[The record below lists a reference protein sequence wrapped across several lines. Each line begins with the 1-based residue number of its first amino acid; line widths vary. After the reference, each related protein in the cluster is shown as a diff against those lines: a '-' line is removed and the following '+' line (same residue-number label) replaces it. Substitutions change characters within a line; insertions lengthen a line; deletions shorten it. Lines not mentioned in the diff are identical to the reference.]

1 MDVTWQSIVFELML
15 ILILTVINAFFSA
28 IEMAIVALNRS
39 RINYLAEQG
48 DEKAEIIL
56 KLLKEPNNFLATIQV
71 GITLAGFFASAFAAT
86 TLSTKFA
93 FFLDEMGVPYSDK
106 VSVIVITLLLSYI
119 TLVFGEL
126 LPKRI
131 ALQNSEAMSMAFVK
145 PILFISKLML
155 PFVKLLSGS
164 TAILMKLFNVSTEDI
179 ENRVSE
185 EEIRSM
191 LEEGQ
196 ETGVFNQSEKE
207 MIEGVFKFDDK
218 LAKEVMTPRT
228 EVFVIDMDDLN
239 SCTVESIIEE
249 KYSRIPVY
257 KDDIDNIVGILYIK
271 DLFAQLM
278 KTPVSN
284 IDIKSMLRAPYFVPE
299 NKNIDVLF
307 KELQGTKNHM
317 AILIDEYGGFSGI
330 VTIEDL
336 IEEVMGNIFD
346 EYDDNEQYI
355 NKIDQNTYLVSGLLS
370 IDEVN
375 EFLDL
380 DLKSENSDTIGG
392 FVMDLLGSIPKEGE
406 KNTVEYGDVIFK
418 VEKVD
423 EKRIENLKIYTPKKL
438 NPQLEESS

>member
-1 MDVTWQSIVFELML
+1 ML

-28 IEMAIVALNRS
+28 IEMAVVALNRS

-48 DEKAEIIL
+48 DKKAKIIL
-56 KLLKEPNNFLATIQV
+56 NLLKEPNNFLATIQV

-86 TLSTKFA
+86 TLSTRFA
-93 FFLDEMGVPYSDK
+93 SFLDKFSIPYSDK
-106 VSVIVITLLLSYI
+106 ISVIVITLLLSYV

-131 ALQNSEAMSMAFVK
+131 ALQNSEKMSMTFIK

-164 TAILMKLFNVSTEDI
+164 TTILMKLFNISTEDI
-179 ENRVSE
+179 ENKVSE

-228 EVFVIDMDDLN
+228 EVFVIDIDDL
-239 SCTVESIIEE
+239 SAGTVESIVQE

-257 KDDIDNIVGILYIK
+257 KDEIDNIVGILYIK
-271 DLFAQLM
+271 DLFAKLM
-278 KTPVSN
+278 KTPVED
-284 IDIKSMLRAPYFVPE
+284 IDIESMLRAPYFVPE

-307 KELQGTKNHM
+307 KELQSTKNHM

-346 EYDDNEQYI
+346 EYDDNDQYI

-375 EFLDL
+375 EFLNL
-380 DLKSENSDTIGG
+380 NLKSENSDTIGG
-392 FVMDLLGSIPKEGE
+392 FVVELLGSIPKEGE
-406 KNTVEYGDVIFK
+406 DNTVEYGDVTFK

-423 EKRIENLKIYTPKKL
+423 EKRIENLKIYIPKKISSQ
-438 NPQLEESS
+438 NCPKKIEESN

>member
-15 ILILTVINAFFSA
+15 ILVLTVINAFFSA
-28 IEMAIVALNRS
+28 IEMAIVAVNRS
-39 RINYLAEQG
+39 RMNYLAEEG
-48 DEKAEIIL
+48 NKKAEIIL
-56 KLLKEPNNFLATIQV
+56 NLLKKPNNFLATIQV
-71 GITLAGFFASAFAAT
+71 GITFAGFFASAYAAT
-86 TLSTKFA
+86 TLSTKLA
-93 FFLDEMGVPYSDK
+93 FFLNRFGILYSDK
-106 VSVIVITLLLSYI
+106 LSVIIITLLLSYI

-131 ALQNSEAMSMAFVK
+131 ALQNSEALSMSLVK

-164 TAILMKLFNVSTEDI
+164 TAVLMKLFNISTENI

-228 EVFVIDMDDLN
+228 EVFVIDMDELN
-239 SCTVESIIEE
+239 SCTVEDIIEE
-249 KYSRIPVY
+249 KYFRIPVY

-278 KTPVSN
+278 KTPIN
-284 IDIKSMLRAPYFVPE
+284 DIDIKSMLRAPYFVPE

-375 EFLDL
+375 EFLNL

-406 KNTVEYGDVIFK
+406 ENTVEYEDVIFK
-418 VEKVD
+418 VQKVN
-423 EKRIENLKIYTPKKL
+423 EKRIENLKIYTPKKVTD
-438 NPQLEESS
+438 

>member
-15 ILILTVINAFFSA
+15 ILVLTVINAFFSA
-28 IEMAIVALNRS
+28 IEMAIVALNRN
-39 RINYLAEQG
+39 RISYLAEEG
-48 DEKAEIIL
+48 NKRAEIIL
-56 KLLKEPNNFLATIQV
+56 QLLKEPSNFLATIQV

-93 FFLDEMGVPYSDK
+93 FFLNKLGIPYSDK
-106 VSVIVITLLLSYI
+106 ISVIVITILLSYV

-126 LPKRI
+126 LPKRV
-131 ALQNSEAMSMAFVK
+131 ALQNSEAMSMALIK
-145 PILFISKLML
+145 PILFISKIML

-164 TAILMKLFNVSTEDI
+164 TTILMKLFNVSTEDI

-228 EVFVIDMDDLN
+228 EVFVIDIDDLDSN
-239 SCTVESIIEE
+239 TVESIIEE

-257 KDDIDNIVGILYIK
+257 KDDIDNIIGILYIK
-271 DLFAQLM
+271 DLFAKLM
-278 KTPVSN
+278 KSSVNN
-284 IDIKSMLRAPYFVPE
+284 IDIKSMLRTPYFVPE

-307 KELQGTKNHM
+307 KELQSTKNHM

-375 EFLDL
+375 EFLNL
-380 DLKSENSDTIGG
+380 DLKSDNSDTIGG
-392 FVMDLLGSIPKEGE
+392 FVVELLGSIPKEE
-406 KNTVEYGDVIFK
+406 EENTVEYGDVIFK

-423 EKRIENLKIYTPKKL
+423 EKRIESLKIYTPKKT
-438 NPQLEESS
+438 NSQL

>member
-15 ILILTVINAFFSA
+15 ILVLTVINAFFSA
-28 IEMAIVALNRS
+28 IEMAIVAVNRS
-39 RINYLAEQG
+39 RMNYLAEEG
-48 DEKAEIIL
+48 NKKAEIIL
-56 KLLKEPNNFLATIQV
+56 NLLKKPNNFLATIQV
-71 GITLAGFFASAFAAT
+71 GITFAGFFASAYAAT
-86 TLSTKFA
+86 TLSTKLA
-93 FFLDEMGVPYSDK
+93 FFLNRFGILYSDK
-106 VSVIVITLLLSYI
+106 LSVIIITLLLSYI

-131 ALQNSEAMSMAFVK
+131 ALQNSEALSMSLVK

-164 TAILMKLFNVSTEDI
+164 TAVLMKLFNISTENI

-228 EVFVIDMDDLN
+228 EVFVIDMDELN
-239 SCTVESIIEE
+239 SCTVEDIIEE

-278 KTPVSN
+278 KTPIN
-284 IDIKSMLRAPYFVPE
+284 DIDIKSMLRAPYFVPE

-375 EFLDL
+375 EFLNL

-406 KNTVEYGDVIFK
+406 ENTVEYEDVIFK
-418 VEKVD
+418 VQKVN
-423 EKRIENLKIYTPKKL
+423 EKRIENLKIYTPKKVTD
-438 NPQLEESS
+438 